1 MGKPGRDKQAK
12 NQGAWSKEEDQKL
25 IDYIRKHGEGCWSY
39 LPQAAGFSFYYI
51 KLVFELFKF
60 INYLVS
66 LVLF

>member
-1 MGKPGRDKQAK
+1 MRKPCCDKQDTNK
-12 NQGAWSKEEDQKL
+12 GAWSKEEDQKL